1 MKKWNGIMIVVALF
15 FAVGLLL
22 INSSFMDKGRD
33 ASNREYRVSINR
45 LQQAVKAFEREK
57 KRPPEHLKEL
67 SEWADGE
74 EYPSLIGLD
83 AISMDT
89 DKEELSAFL
98 QEESEDYAIFATQ
111 NYYYKVMYRHKNEAG
126 QASRW
131 YLNGILVILFVLI
144 LLLLWYVR
152 QNILLPFERFS
163 DIPYELSKGNLT
175 LPLQENKNRFFGR
188 YIWGMDL
195 LRENLEQNKVR
206 ELALQK
212 EKRMLLFSLGH
223 DIKTPLSAIK
233 LYARAISKK
242 LYQGEEKEQEIA
254 DHINRN
260 VDEIEQYLSEMIRAS
275 HEDFLEFEVNN
286 TEFYIQ
292 DVMEKIREYYEEK
305 MALNQIAFAIKSVRN
320 CLVFGDADRLQE
332 VLQNVIENAM
342 KYGDGRRIWL
352 SLCREEEECRITVC
366 NTGCSLSEREL
377 PHIFDSFFRGSNVG
391 KKPGSG
397 LGLSI
402 CRQLMH
408 QMEGEIMAEMIE
420 DDAGERILSVHV
432 VVHLG

>member
-1 MKKWNGIMIVVALF
+1 MKKWNGIMIAIILF
-15 FAVGLLL
+15 FATGLLL
-22 INSSFMDKGRD
+22 VNSSFMDKGKD
-33 ASNREYRVSINR
+33 VSSREYRVSINR
-45 LQQAVKAFEREK
+45 LRQAVEVFEQEK
-57 KRPPEHLKEL
+57 RRPPDRLNEL
-67 SEWADGE
+67 SEWAGGE
-74 EYPSLIGLD
+74 EYPGLIGLD
-83 AISMDT
+83 VISKDT
-89 DKEELSAFL
+89 GREDLSAFL

-111 NYYYKVMYRHKNEAG
+111 NYYYKVMYRHVTTAEKI
-126 QASRW
+126 SRW
-131 YLNGILVILFVLI
+131 YLNGIMVILFAFV
-144 LLLLWYVR
+144 LLLLWYIR
-152 QNILLPFERFS
+152 QKILLPFEQFS

-175 LPLQENKNRFFGR
+175 LPLRENKNRFFGR

-212 EKRMLLFSLGH
+212 EKKMLLLSLGH

-242 LYQGEEKEQEIA
+242 LYQGEKKEQEIA
-254 DHINRN
+254 DSINRN
-260 VDEIEQYLSEMIRAS
+260 VNEIEHYLSEMIRAS
-275 HEDFLEFEVNN
+275 HEDFLEFEVHNA
-286 TEFYIQ
+286 EFYIQ
-292 DVMEKIREYYEEK
+292 DAMKKIREYYEEK
-305 MALNQIAFAIKSVRN
+305 MALNQITFAMESSGN
-320 CLVFGDADRLQE
+320 FLVFGDADRLQE

-402 CRQLMH
+402 CRQIMH
-408 QMEGEIMAEMIE
+408 QMEGEIMAEMKE
-420 DDAGERILSVHV
+420 DDAGEKTISVHIV
-432 VVHLG
+432 VQVL

>member
-1 MKKWNGIMIVVALF
+1 MKKWNGIMIAVILF
-15 FAVGLLL
+15 FLAGMIL
-22 INSSFMDKGRD
+22 INHSFMDKGKD
-33 ASNREYRVSINR
+33 ISNREYRVSMNR
-45 LQQAVKAFEREK
+45 LQQAVKAFEQEER
-57 KRPPEHLKEL
+57 RPPECLDEVL
-67 SEWADGE
+67 EWAEGE
-74 EYPSLIGLD
+74 EYPGLIGLD
-83 AISMDT
+83 VISIDT
-89 DKEELSAFL
+89 DREELSAFM

-111 NYYYKVMYRHKNEAG
+111 NYYYKVTYR
-126 QASRW
+126 QASTAEKTSRR
-131 YLNGILVILFVLI
+131 YLNGILVVLFVFV
-144 LLLLWYVR
+144 LLLLWYIR
-152 QNILLPFERFS
+152 KKILLPFEQFS

-175 LPLQENKNRFFGR
+175 LPLRENKNRFFGR

-212 EKRMLLFSLGH
+212 EKKMLLLSLGH

-233 LYARAISKK
+233 LYAKAISKK
-242 LYQGEEKEQEIA
+242 LYKGEEKEQEIA
-254 DHINRN
+254 DNINRN

-286 TEFYIQ
+286 AEFYIQ
-292 DVMEKIREYYEEK
+292 EVMEKIREYYEEK
-305 MALNQIAFAIKSVRN
+305 MALNQIAFAMESTGN

-352 SLCREEEECRITVC
+352 SLCREEEEYRITVC

-377 PHIFDSFFRGSNVG
+377 PHIFDSFFRGSNVE

-397 LGLSI
+397 LGLFI

-408 QMEGEIMAEMIE
+408 RMEGEIMAEMKE
-420 DDAGERILSVHV
+420 NDAGEKIMSVRI
-432 VVHLG
+432 VVHLV

>member
-1 MKKWNGIMIVVALF
+1 MKKWNGIMIAVILF
-15 FAVGLLL
+15 FLAGMILV
-22 INSSFMDKGRD
+22 NRSFMDKGKD
-33 ASNREYRVSINR
+33 VSSREYRVSINR
-45 LQQAVKAFEREK
+45 LQQAVKAFEQEN
-57 KRPPEHLKEL
+57 KRPPEHLHEL
-67 SEWADGE
+67 SEWTGEE
-74 EYPSLIGLD
+74 EYPCLTGLG
-83 AISMDT
+83 AISIDI
-89 DKEELSAFL
+89 DREELSAFL
-98 QEESEDYAIFATQ
+98 QEESEDYVIFATQ
-111 NYYYKVMYRHKNEAG
+111 NYYYKVTYRQVSTAEKT
-126 QASRW
+126 SKR
-131 YLNGILVILFVLI
+131 YLNGIMVILFVLV
-144 LLLLWYVR
+144 LLLLWYIR
-152 QNILLPFERFS
+152 QKILLPFEQFS

-175 LPLQENKNRFFGR
+175 LPLRENKNRLFGR

-212 EKRMLLFSLGH
+212 EKKMLLLSLGH

-233 LYARAISKK
+233 LYTRAISKK

-254 DHINRN
+254 ENINRN
-260 VDEIEQYLSEMIRAS
+260 VNEIEHYLSEMIRAS

-286 TEFYIQ
+286 AEFYIQ

-305 MALNQIAFAIKSVRN
+305 MALNQITFAMESDGN

-332 VLQNVIENAM
+332 VLQNVMENAM

-352 SLCREEEECRITVC
+352 SLCREGEECRITVC

-377 PHIFDSFFRGSNVG
+377 PHIFDSFFRGSNVE

-397 LGLSI
+397 LGLFI

-408 QMEGEIMAEMIE
+408 QMEGEIMAEMKE
-420 DDAGERILSVHV
+420 NDVGEKIMSVHI
-432 VVHLG
+432 VVHLV